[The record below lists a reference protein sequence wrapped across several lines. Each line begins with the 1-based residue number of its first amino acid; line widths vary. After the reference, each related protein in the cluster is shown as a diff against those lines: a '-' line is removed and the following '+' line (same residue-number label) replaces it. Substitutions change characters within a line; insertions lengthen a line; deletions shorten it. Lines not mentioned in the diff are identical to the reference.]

1 VRARGREAE
10 AKRWTKIIRGE
21 SQWSCEVVR
30 VKKEEEVRGGE
41 AKKVGVSATELE
53 RYVKGLEELRALR
66 ERS

>member
-1 VRARGREAE
+1 
-10 AKRWTKIIRGE
+10 
-21 SQWSCEVVR
+21 VVR
-30 VKKEEEVRGGE
+30 VKKEEEVGGEE

>member
-30 VKKEEEVRGGE
+30 VKKEEEVRGEE

>member
-1 VRARGREAE
+1 M
-10 AKRWTKIIRGE
+10 
-21 SQWSCEVVR
+21 
-30 VKKEEEVRGGE
+30 KKEEEVRGEE